1 MTYVTILG
9 STGAIGTRTLAVLSA
24 LGDTYQVAGLAAG
37 HNVELLAEQIRR
49 FHPQLV
55 AVADDDA
62 RKRLLSLLGTA
73 DAPEVLVGDEGLLAC
88 ASMPAQVVVNAVM
101 GARGILPA
109 MAVVRQGA
117 RLALANKECLVAA
130 GTFIMREAIAAK
142 AEIVPVDSE
151 HCALHQCMQSGR
163 PSEVRRWILT
173 ASGGPFRTWP
183 RERLASVTV
192 ADALKHPNWNM
203 GKKITVDSATMMN
216 KGLEVIEA
224 HHLFAAPYDKI
235 AVLVH
240 PESIVHSLV
249 EYEDGS
255 LMAQLATHDMRLPI
269 QYAVTY
275 PERVDLSWPRLD
287 LAEVGRL
294 TFEDPDFEK
303 FPALR
308 LAMDAG
314 RAGGYAPCV
323 LNAANE
329 VAVDAFLRNQIS
341 YSRIASLVADVLDD
355 LHSGS
360 PSSIDD
366 VLHMDGL
373 ARERARLL
381 LTKG

>member
-1 MTYVTILG
+1 M
-9 STGAIGTRTLAVLSA
+9 
-24 LGDTYQVAGLAAG
+24 
-37 HNVELLAEQIRR
+37 
-49 FHPQLV
+49 
-55 AVADDDA
+55 
-62 RKRLLSLLGTA
+62 
-73 DAPEVLVGDEGLLAC
+73 
-88 ASMPAQVVVNAVM
+88 
-101 GARGILPA
+101 
-109 MAVVRQGA
+109 
-117 RLALANKECLVAA
+117 
-130 GTFIMREAIAAK
+130 
-142 AEIVPVDSE
+142 
-151 HCALHQCMQSGR
+151 
-163 PSEVRRWILT
+163 
-173 ASGGPFRTWP
+173 
-183 RERLASVTV
+183 ASVTV

-224 HHLFAAPYDKI
+224 HHLFDAPYDKI

-275 PERVDLSWPRLD
+275 PERVSLPWPRLS
-287 LAEVGRL
+287 LATVGGL
-294 TFEDPDFEK
+294 TFEEPDVEK

-341 YSRIASLVADVLDD
+341 YSRITSLVSEVLDD